1 VIIRNIWCVGRNY
14 ADHAKELG
22 NELPKTPM
30 IFLKAGTCA
39 LNSGFALN
47 LPAWTTNIHHEVEL
61 VFQFGEGLKFT
72 RACIGLDL
80 TLRDVQSQLQ
90 KDQKPWTLAKS
101 FKDSAPIGNFFDL
114 EGINPHEIKI
124 RLTLNGEVRQEC
136 LASKMIF
143 SPQVLSEYVL
153 ERFPVTV
160 GDLLFTGTP
169 QGVSPLKAGDVVL
182 AEALRTGPDGD
193 EVLSQGQWTVGL
205 E

>member
-1 VIIRNIWCVGRNY
+1 MIIRNIWCVGRNY

-39 LNSGFALN
+39 LNSGFQLALPEWSEN
-47 LPAWTTNIHHEVEL
+47 VHHEVEL
-61 VFQFGEGLKFT
+61 VFQFGEGLELT

-80 TLRDVQSQLQ
+80 TLRDVQGQLQ

-114 EGINPHEIKI
+114 EGIKLSDIKI

-143 SPQVLSEYVL
+143 SPESLAEYVR
-153 ERFPVTV
+153 ERFPVTA

-169 QGVSPLKAGDVVL
+169 QGVSQLKNGDEVL
-182 AEALRTGPDGD
+182 AEALHLVDGK
-193 EVLSQGQWTVGL
+193 EEILSQGQWTVGL